1 VLPLVRA
8 AAPTL
13 YRVVVIGNGPAD
25 VLQRLR
31 GAPELQVI
39 GPVAD
44 VGPWYAQADAIV
56 VPVRAGGGT
65 RIKVLEAFARGRPV
79 VSTSIGIEG
88 IKAQQEVHVLVGDTP
103 DAFAHQC
110 VRLMTDAALGQR
122 LAAAAWSLFSG
133 VYTTAAVATSGAL
146 A

>member
-1 VLPLVRA
+1 M
-8 AAPTL
+8 
-13 YRVVVIGNGPAD
+13 VIGNGPAD

-31 GAPELQVI
+31 RAPELEVV

-44 VGPWYAQADAIV
+44 VRPWYAQADAIV

-65 RIKVLEAFARGRPV
+65 RIKVLEAFALGRPV

-88 IKAQQEVHVLVGDTP
+88 IEAQPEEHVLIGDTP
-103 DAFAHQC
+103 GALAHQC
-110 VRLMTDAALGQR
+110 LRVMTDAALGQR

-133 VYTTAAVATSGAL
+133 AYTTAAVTTSGAL

>member
-1 VLPLVRA
+1 MPGVNDRVLVTGVTGFVGGALTARLVAKGYAVVALVRA
-8 AAPTL
+8 ENREQATARVARSLSRFLGSREGSVAA
-13 YRVVVIGNGPAD
+13 D
-25 VLQRLR
+25 
-31 GAPELQVI
+31 
-39 GPVAD
+39 
-44 VGPWYAQADAIV
+44 
-56 VPVRAGGGT
+56 
-65 RIKVLEAFARGRPV
+65 
-79 VSTSIGIEG
+79 S
-88 IKAQQEVHVLVGDTP
+88 VHVLVGDTP